1 MPLYDYKCQQHGVFS
16 ELTTIANMESPVDCP
31 QCGVVSPRIL
41 ALPPH
46 IVSMMKETKQAMERN
61 EKAQH
66 EPIIST
72 LERRTNDK
80 KHASDCGCSSGKK
93 SNLFY
98 TAEGNKMFPSM
109 RPWMISHQ
117 LYRYWLAKNISCPN
131 HQGQLITFKLNL
143 RNFKPPTFPYPQ

>member
-1 MPLYDYKCQQHGVFS
+1 MPLYDYKCNEHGVFS
-16 ELTTIANMESPVDCP
+16 ELTTIAKMEDPVDCP

-46 IVSMMKETKQAMERN
+46 IVTMMKETKQAMERN

-72 LERRTNDK
+72 LDRRTNDK
-80 KHASDCGCSSGKK
+80 KHASDCGCSTTKK

-98 TAEGNKMFPSM
+98 TARGQQDVSIHAPLDDKS
-109 RPWMISHQ
+109 
-117 LYRYWLAKNISCPN
+117 LDLLLAAPVTGAAN
-131 HQGQLITFKLNL
+131 
-143 RNFKPPTFPYPQ
+143 

>member
-16 ELTTIANMESPVDCP
+16 ELSTIANME
-31 QCGVVSPRIL
+31 

-72 LERRTNDK
+72 LDRRTHDK

-98 TAEGNKMFPSM
+98 TADGNKMFPSM
-109 RPWMISHQ
+109 RPWMISH
-117 LYRYWLAKNISCPN
+117 
-131 HQGQLITFKLNL
+131 
-143 RNFKPPTFPYPQ
+143 